1 VTESGPELV
10 AVIVSVLLLPAA
22 TLPKSKVDVTRDS
35 ERVLA
40 CFWPP
45 EPPALTPWQ
54 PIKTV
59 RFARRS
65 NVIAALLR
73 FFLRVALVVFCIVGR
88 WSVPDHC
95 NCSYPGAGSS

>member
-1 VTESGPELV
+1 
-10 AVIVSVLLLPAA
+10 
-22 TLPKSKVDVTRDS
+22 
-35 ERVLA
+35 
-40 CFWPP
+40 
-45 EPPALTPWQ
+45 
-54 PIKTV
+54 V

-73 FFLRVALVVFCIVGR
+73 FFLRVALVVFCIVGH